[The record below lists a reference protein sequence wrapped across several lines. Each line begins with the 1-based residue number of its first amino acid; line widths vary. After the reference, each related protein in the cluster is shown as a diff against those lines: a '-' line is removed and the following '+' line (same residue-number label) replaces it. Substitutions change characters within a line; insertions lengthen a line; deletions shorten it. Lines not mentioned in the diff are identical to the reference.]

1 MVKKEYS
8 QKEIIEI
15 EGDDIIKEHMAK
27 YNKLMTN
34 MFNRFVRDLEQ
45 RYETVETIGK
55 GGMKT
60 RYILGAVRDVE
71 AGRKDKRVDNG
82 KGQVPLKYEQGFPI
96 MMLQYLHMNRS
107 EKPQTINKWLLDMS
121 IITNEMFE
129 ASKLRYDSR
138 VLENQMS
145 KLEKKNVIKSGNSC
159 MVTDYVEREIQRLNK
174 YFMQVVD
181 KLEEAKIIKHVPYLM
196 GKCKI
201 PHTYEFI
208 NNDKQELDNEIAY
221 TYEYLELSPHV
232 ACKIAYM
239 ESSLQNEDRFKHL
252 TLKEIHGLKGM
263 KLVQEY
269 WKEYK
274 LRLNQITDESGERL
288 FLVLVYTAHA
298 LFVGAGKN
306 PIIKWLEKNNRG
318 AIELYNGDSMKYFL
332 ENAKDFHETRND
344 YIVSLAENRQK
355 KFNTPSEKVIGAN
368 EELGIEGRI
377 VKVKNDPYDDKN
389 IWDKTKE
396 MMYLELYVQA
406 YRKLQEYYG
415 HTFK

>member
-1 MVKKEYS
+1 MRKTEFTQEV
-8 QKEIIEI
+8 IVEI
-15 EGDDIIKEHMAK
+15 EGDEKLKVHMAK
-27 YNKLMTN
+27 NKKLMQS
-34 MFNRFVRDLEQ
+34 MFNRFVKDLEQ
-45 RYETVETIGK
+45 RYESVETIGK

-60 RYILGAVRDVE
+60 KYILGVKLDVE
-71 AGRKDKRVDNG
+71 AERIDKRVNNG
-82 KGQVPLKYEQGFPI
+82 KGQVPLRYEQCLPI
-96 MMLQYLHMNRS
+96 MMLQYLQMNRS
-107 EKPQTINKWLLDMS
+107 EKPKTINKWLLDMS

-129 ASKLRYDSR
+129 ASKLKYDSR

-145 KLEKKNVIKSGNSC
+145 KLEKKNVIESGNSC
-159 MVTDYVEREIQRLNK
+159 MVTDYVEREIQRLNT
-174 YFMQVVD
+174 YFMQVVN
-181 KLEEAKIIKHVPYLM
+181 KLEKAKIIKHVPYLM

-201 PHTYEFI
+201 PHTNEFM
-208 NNDKQELDNEIAY
+208 NNDKQEMDNEIAY
-221 TYEYLELSPHV
+221 TYVYLELSPHV
-232 ACKIAYM
+232 AGKIAYM
-239 ESSLQNEDRFKHL
+239 ESSLQNEDKYKHL

-288 FLVLVYTAHA
+288 YLVLVYTAHA
-298 LFVGAGKN
+298 LFVRAGKN
-306 PIIKWLEKNNRG
+306 PIIKWLEKNNRE
-318 AIELYNGDSMKYFL
+318 AIELYNSDSMKYFL

-396 MMYLELYVQA
+396 MMYLELYVLA
-406 YRKLQEYYG
+406 YRKLQVYYG
-415 HTFK
+415 HTFS

>member
-1 MVKKEYS
+1 MSKTEFS
-8 QKEIIEI
+8 QKEIVEI
-15 EGDDIIKEHMAK
+15 EGDNIIKDHMAK

-34 MFNRFVRDLEQ
+34 MFNRFVKDLEQ
-45 RYETVETIGK
+45 RYESIETIGK

-60 RYILGAVRDVE
+60 KYILGARLDVE
-71 AGRKDKRVDNG
+71 AERIDKRINYG

-96 MMLQYLHMNRS
+96 MMLQHLHMNRN

-138 VLENQMS
+138 LLENQMS

-159 MVTDYVEREIQRLNK
+159 MVTDYVEREIQRLNT
-174 YFMQVVD
+174 YFMQVVN
-181 KLEEAKIIKHVPYLM
+181 KLEKAKIIKHVPYLM

-201 PHTYEFI
+201 PHTYVVI

-232 ACKIAYM
+232 AGKIAYM
-239 ESSLQNEDRFKHL
+239 ESSLQNEDRFKQL

-288 FLVLVYTAHA
+288 YLVLVYTAHA
-298 LFVGAGKN
+298 LFVGAGKS
-306 PIIKWLEKNNRG
+306 PIIKWLEKNNRE
-318 AIELYNGDSMKYFL
+318 AIELYNSEPVKYFI
-332 ENAKDFHETRND
+332 ENAKDFHKTRND
-344 YIVSLAENRQK
+344 YIISLAENRQK
-355 KFNTPSEKVIGAN
+355 RFNIPFEKVVGAN
-368 EELGIEGRI
+368 EELGIEGEI
-377 VKVKNDPYDDKN
+377 VKVGNDPYDDKN

-396 MMYLELYVQA
+396 MMYLGLYVKA

-415 HTFK
+415 HTFS